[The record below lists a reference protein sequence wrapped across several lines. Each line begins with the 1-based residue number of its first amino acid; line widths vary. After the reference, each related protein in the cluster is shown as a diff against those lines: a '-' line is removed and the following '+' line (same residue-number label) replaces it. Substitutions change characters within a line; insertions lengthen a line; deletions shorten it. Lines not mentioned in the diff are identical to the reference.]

1 MNKERKKK
9 ERRALARWLSWVEQ
23 SPYIKRLWVQSLARE
38 QPGWGMFGNE
48 SMFSSLF
55 LPLSLK
61 LINIPL
67 DKDFKKTFKEEKQKV
82 YKES

>member
-1 MNKERKKK
+1 MAQLGGAKSIHQEVVGSVPGKGT
-9 ERRALARWLSWVEQ
+9 
-23 SPYIKRLWVQSLARE
+23 
-38 QPGWGMFGNE
+38 QPGWGTFGNE